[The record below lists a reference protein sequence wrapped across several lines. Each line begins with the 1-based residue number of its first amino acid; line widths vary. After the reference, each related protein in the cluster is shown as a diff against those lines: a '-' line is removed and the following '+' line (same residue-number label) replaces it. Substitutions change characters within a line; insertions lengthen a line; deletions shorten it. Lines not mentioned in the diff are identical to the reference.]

1 MYPYRHCP
9 LSRAMRLKIKGHHH
23 LLTKGEAFGP
33 DMSGISSGLGL
44 AVRKLLFVQVERGGR
59 GRRSGLATLPAR
71 FKGEISAFLENF
83 KKYINLGPTED
94 IKSVP
99 VFRSTMEL
107 KKMFY
112 QFTFL
117 EYDKAY
123 PMEVQMSGK
132 NMVLNREVELLGEF
146 LIDEGRKLV
155 YAILRLNEAKDPLKE
170 KRMWNLDKGYNDWL
184 RIHGEDYQAL
194 MERYGE
200 GNTFRIFAEV
210 ENILIFFAGFC
221 LNRYLEDEGKRKPLL
236 NRLTSHIK
244 KEMVKIGVDFD
255 RAGPK
260 KYKEDENY
268 VEAFGVEL
276 GRLLE
281 KPSAVLM
288 ANLSVLIADYLGK
301 WFVPTVGFIL
311 QGSQRP

>member
-1 MYPYRHCP
+1 MIRGIPW
-9 LSRAMRLKIKGHHH
+9 GV
-23 LLTKGEAFGP
+23 E
-33 DMSGISSGLGL
+33 MSG
-44 AVRKLLFVQVERGGR
+44 Q
-59 GRRSGLATLPAR
+59 
-71 FKGEISAFLENF
+71 
-83 KKYINLGPTED
+83 
-94 IKSVP
+94 
-99 VFRSTMEL
+99 
-107 KKMFY
+107 
-112 QFTFL
+112 
-117 EYDKAY
+117 
-123 PMEVQMSGK
+123 

-155 YAILRLNEAKDPLKE
+155 YAILGLNEAKDPLKE
-170 KRMWNLDKGYNDWL
+170 KRMWDLDKGYNDWL

-200 GNTFRIFAEV
+200 GNTFRVFAEV
-210 ENILIFFAGFC
+210 ENILIFFVGFC
-221 LNRYLEDEGKRKPLL
+221 LNKYLEDEAKRTPLL
-236 NRLTSHIK
+236 NRLTSHIQR
-244 KEMVKIGVDFD
+244 EMEKIGVDFD
-255 RAGPK
+255 GNGPK

-276 GRLLE
+276 GRLLK

>member
-1 MYPYRHCP
+1 
-9 LSRAMRLKIKGHHH
+9 
-23 LLTKGEAFGP
+23 
-33 DMSGISSGLGL
+33 
-44 AVRKLLFVQVERGGR
+44 
-59 GRRSGLATLPAR
+59 
-71 FKGEISAFLENF
+71 
-83 KKYINLGPTED
+83 
-94 IKSVP
+94 
-99 VFRSTMEL
+99 MEL

-112 QFTFL
+112 QFTIL
-117 EYDKAY
+117 EYDNAY
-123 PMEVQMSGK
+123 RVEVEMPGQK
-132 NMVLNREVELLGEF
+132 MVLNREVDLLGEF

-155 YAILRLNEAKDPLKE
+155 YAILGLNEAKDPLKE

-200 GNTFRIFAEV
+200 ANTFRIFAEV
-210 ENILIFFAGFC
+210 ENILIFFVGFC
-221 LNRYLEDEGKRKPLL
+221 LNKYLEEEGKRKPLL
-236 NRLTSHIK
+236 NRLTNYIQ
-244 KEMVKIGVDFD
+244 KEMEKIGVEFD
-255 RAGPK
+255 AKGPK
-260 KYKEDENY
+260 KYKEEENY

-281 KPSAVLM
+281 KPSAVLL

>member
-1 MYPYRHCP
+1 
-9 LSRAMRLKIKGHHH
+9 
-23 LLTKGEAFGP
+23 
-33 DMSGISSGLGL
+33 
-44 AVRKLLFVQVERGGR
+44 
-59 GRRSGLATLPAR
+59 
-71 FKGEISAFLENF
+71 
-83 KKYINLGPTED
+83 
-94 IKSVP
+94 
-99 VFRSTMEL
+99 
-107 KKMFY
+107 MFY

-123 PMEVQMSGK
+123 YMEEEMSGR
-132 NMVLNREVELLGEF
+132 NMAFNREVELLGEF

-155 YAILRLNEAKDPLKE
+155 YAILKLNEAKDPLKE
-170 KRMWNLDKGYNDWL
+170 KRIWNLDKGYNDWL

-194 MERYGE
+194 MERHGE
-200 GNTFRIFAEV
+200 VNTFRIFAEV
-210 ENILIFFAGFC
+210 ENILIFFVGFC
-221 LNRYLEDEGKRKPLL
+221 LNKYLDDETKRRPLL
-236 NRLTSHIK
+236 NRLTSQIQ
-244 KEMVKIGVDFD
+244 KEMEKIGVDFD
-255 RAGPK
+255 GNGSK

-281 KPSAVLM
+281 KPSVVLM

>member
-1 MYPYRHCP
+1 
-9 LSRAMRLKIKGHHH
+9 
-23 LLTKGEAFGP
+23 
-33 DMSGISSGLGL
+33 
-44 AVRKLLFVQVERGGR
+44 
-59 GRRSGLATLPAR
+59 
-71 FKGEISAFLENF
+71 
-83 KKYINLGPTED
+83 
-94 IKSVP
+94 
-99 VFRSTMEL
+99 MEL

-117 EYDKAY
+117 QYDKAY
-123 PMEVQMSGK
+123 SMEVAMSGK

-155 YAILRLNEAKDPLKE
+155 YAILGLNEAKDPLKE
-170 KRMWNLDKGYNDWL
+170 KRVWHLDKGYNDWL

-200 GNTFRIFAEV
+200 SNTFRIFAEV
-210 ENILIFFAGFC
+210 ENILIFFIGFC
-221 LNRYLEDEGKRKPLL
+221 LHKYLEDEGKRKPLL
-236 NRLTSHIK
+236 NRLTSHIQ
-244 KEMVKIGVDFD
+244 KEMEKIGVDFD
-255 RAGPK
+255 GTGPK